1 MKESLIIE
9 PKSDTPGVIIDPEKN
24 EFEIYGKSLPE
35 DTNEFYDP
43 VLDFLEKYSLNPNP
57 HTKFVLNF
65 EYYNSASVRKIMNI
79 LTFLEDIKSKG
90 YDVSIVWMYEEND
103 EIMKESGID
112 FQETVEVPFEIKSF
126 KFDY

>member
-1 MKESLIIE
+1 MKDNLIIE
-9 PKSDTPGVIIDPEKN
+9 PKSDTPGVIINPEAN

-43 VLDFLEKYSLNPNP
+43 ILEFLEKYSYNPNP
-57 HTKFVLNF
+57 QTKFVLNF

-79 LTFLEDIKSKG
+79 LTILEEIKRKG
-90 YDVSIVWMYEEND
+90 NDVSIIWMYEEND

-112 FQETVEVPFEIKSF
+112 FQETVDIPFEIKSF